1 MQLVL
6 DWDGTVTVRDSLV
19 AAIHALGD
27 PSVYDVGI
35 EEFPSYGEALAAE
48 IATLQV
54 TAEEAARWAVEN
66 VEVSPGFHELV
77 ERYDPVIVS
86 SGLPQLILPVL
97 EREGVERRG
106 ALERRRGATGRLAR
120 DLPRRGR
127 LPDLRRQVQAPFAAR
142 RAARSSSSATAGRTA
157 APRSP
162 PTASSRAPA
171 SPTTS
176 TSRASS
182 SSATTRCA
190 MSLLRFPEPYDFE
203 LSTGRFRVVRHRP
216 GEPARRRRAAPRD
229 RRPRRADPRRA
240 RRRRGRAA
248 RRRDAPGRRASCS
261 APSSSSSRS
270 TAGRSSVSP

>member
-97 EREGVERRG
+97 EREGVDVEVRSNDAEVRPDGWRVIFRDEGVCEICGDKCKRRS
-106 ALERRRGATGRLAR
+106 
-120 DLPRRGR
+120 
-127 LPDLRRQVQAPFAAR
+127 LPD
-142 RAARSSSSATAGRTA
+142 G
-157 APRSP
+157 SP
-162 PTASSRAPA
+162 LVFVGDGWSD
-171 SPTTS
+171 
-176 TSRASS
+176 
-182 SSATTRCA
+182 RCA
-190 MSLLRFPEPYDFE
+190 SLAADRVFARTGLADYLDEQGVPFE
-203 LSTGRFRVVRHRP
+203 RYETLNDV
-216 GEPARRRRAAPRD
+216 AA
-229 RRPRRADPRRA
+229 AL
-240 RRRRGRAA
+240 
-248 RRRDAPGRRASCS
+248 
-261 APSSSSSRS
+261 
-270 TAGRSSVSP
+270 T